1 VHPPSAVVLPW
12 RARRR
17 TTTAAGAAILSV
29 VAAAGGRVPSP
40 QERGRGVGSCATVYL
55 SRGPGS
61 TRQRLNERHNGR
73 RDSPHNTI
81 AAL

>member
-29 VAAAGGRVPSP
+29 VAAGGFHLHRNVAV
-40 QERGRGVGSCATVYL
+40 RGVGSCATVYL